1 MYITSGC
8 SDALRICIDAIGSP
22 KRNILLPSP
31 GKATDLN
38 QELDCQGI
46 QLYITKSVHS
56 QALPMF
62 ASKLVGLLQISSKLT
77 DIEYFE
83 ANHANLVI
91 CLL

>member
-1 MYITSGC
+1 MDDFFEKKPKKH
-8 SDALRICIDAIGSP
+8 SDAALATAARFSW
-22 KRNILLPSP
+22 
-31 GKATDLN
+31 ATDLN

-83 ANHANLVI
+83 ANHANSVI